1 MKNLDVLALDKTK
14 IEGVV
19 NGLNQLLADLHVYY
33 MNLRGLHWNVK
44 GKSFFQLHAEYE
56 NQYNNVA
63 EKIDEVAER
72 LLQLDSNPENRFSE
86 LLKVAT
92 LKEENNK
99 VNEVEGMKLIL
110 DTLKVLIAKER
121 EIIAAAEE
129 ANDEVTTAM
138 MSDFLVGQEKSVWM
152 VNAYLA

>member
-72 LLQLDSNPENRFSE
+72 LLQLDSKPENRFSE

>member
-72 LLQLDSNPENRFSE
+72 LLQLDSKPENRFSE

-129 ANDEVTTAM
+129 ANDEVTTSLL
-138 MSDFLVGQEKSVWM
+138 SDFLVGQEKSVWM

>member
-63 EKIDEVAER
+63 EKIDEIAER
-72 LLQLDSNPENRFSE
+72 LLQLDSKPENRFSE

>member
-14 IEGVV
+14 IEGEV

-72 LLQLDSNPENRFSE
+72 LLQLDSKPENRFSE

>member
-44 GKSFFQLHAEYE
+44 GKSFFHLHAEYE

-72 LLQLDSNPENRFSE
+72 LLQLDSKPENRFSE

>member
-1 MKNLDVLALDKTK
+1 MKNLDVLDLDKTK

-72 LLQLDSNPENRFSE
+72 LLQLDSKPENRFSE